1 MTGIDKEDLKERVMR
16 LGDLVPYQDGA
27 IVSRMVVFTPAGT
40 ITCFAFDAGE
50 ELSEHTAPY
59 DAVLTMIEGEAEVTI
74 LERHY
79 HLIGGDT
86 IIMPAKKPHAV
97 SAMQRFKMM
106 LVMIHA

>member
-1 MTGIDKEDLKERVMR
+1 MSGLDKEDLKERVIR

-27 IVSRMVVFTPAGT
+27 IVSRMVVFTPSGT

-59 DAVLTMIEGEAEVTI
+59 DAVLTMLEGEAEITI
-74 LERHY
+74 MGQHY
-79 HLIGGDT
+79 LLSEGDT

-97 SAMQRFKMM
+97 TAIRRFKMT